1 MTRFAIDAGTALRI
15 IRERVDIGENHSFV
29 APSSLRAD
37 VMADLYRDVRE
48 GRLSQ
53 ADGRQLLEGIAEL
66 KVRLLG
72 DRVSRVTAWKIATER
87 GDNDLTLAE
96 YLAVATLQA
105 DVLVASDPRLRD
117 AAVGVIELAEF
128 DDLTR

>member
-15 IRERVDIGENHSFV
+15 IRERVDIGENHSLV

-53 ADGRQLLEGIAEL
+53 ADGRQLEGIAEL

-87 GDNDLTLAE
+87 GDSDLTLAE

>member
-1 MTRFAIDAGTALRI
+1 MTRFAIDAGVARRLVS
-15 IRERVDIGENHSFV
+15 ENLAIGDGHSLV

-48 GRLSQ
+48 GRLSE
-53 ADGRQLLEGIAEL
+53 ANGRRELEGIAEL

-87 GDNDLTLAE
+87 GDDDLALAE
-96 YLAVATLQA
+96 YLAVARLQA
-105 DVLVASDPRLRD
+105 DALVASDPRLSD
-117 AAVGVIELAEF
+117 AANGIIALAEF
-128 DDLTR
+128 DDLLS

>member
-15 IRERVDIGENHSFV
+15 IRERVDIGENHSLV

-53 ADGRQLLEGIAEL
+53 AEGRRELEGIAEL

-72 DRVSRVTAWKIATER
+72 DRVSRVTAWKMATER